1 MSRFPFD
8 DVRLAALLTQQDGV
22 IARRQLL
29 ALGAAPHDVKR
40 LLRRRDLA
48 RAFDGV
54 YVSHTGPLTPRQREW
69 VAVLAAWPA
78 ALTGASALPEL
89 TSAQVH
95 LAIEHDRKVRVP
107 PGVVVRRSR
116 RLDRRVS
123 WSRSPPR
130 VREEHAILDVLSEKV
145 VHDDVAGAFHALTQ
159 VAHARRITPDRILAA
174 LDDRPRLPGR
184 AVIRGMLSDLLEG
197 ACSVLER
204 EYLQRVERAH
214 GLPRADRQRRSTAT
228 GGLTLQDV
236 PYPEYRLIVELDGG
250 GYHAGERA
258 DADAFRD
265 LAELARSREA
275 TLRLT
280 YGLVFR
286 TPCRTARFLAE
297 VLQQRGWSGAA
308 VRCHRCRRR
317 GFPDAGSSG
326 STR

>member
-8 DVRLAALLTQQDGV
+8 DVRLTALLRQQDGV
-22 IARRQLL
+22 VARRQLL

-48 RAFDGV
+48 RVFDGV

-89 TSAQVH
+89 TAAQVY
-95 LAIEHDRKVRVP
+95 LAVEHGRKVRVP
-107 PGVVVRRSR
+107 SGVVVRRSR
-116 RLDRRVS
+116 QLDRRVS

-130 VREEHAILDVLSEKV
+130 VREEHAILDVMSEKV
-145 VHDDVAGAFHALTQ
+145 VHDDDVAGAFHALTQ
-159 VAHARRITPDRILAA
+159 VAHARRTTPGRILAA

-184 AVIRGMLSDLLEG
+184 AVIRGMLRDLLEG

-250 GYHAGERA
+250 GYHAGARA

-265 LAELARSREA
+265 LAELARSRKA
-275 TLRLT
+275 TVRVT

-297 VLQQRGWSGAA
+297 VLQQRGWRGTAT
-308 VRCHRCRRR
+308 RCRRCR
-317 GFPDAGSSG
+317 GSSDAGSSG